1 MTAVPG
7 RVSHDPDDFRQAA
20 LRLPE
25 ADEQRHMGR
34 PDFRVRGKVF
44 AMLGWP
50 DVGWG
55 MVKLPPEQQEMRVL
69 TEPQA
74 FEPVPGAWGRRGNT
88 KVKLAAIGEVSL
100 QSALW
105 AAWRHVAPKKL
116 AAQHSSDCAQLQRQP
131 EHDFTAAGLSFT
143 GGRSKL
149 LGISR

>member
-1 MTAVPG
+1 MFQGVITAVPG

-50 DVGWG
+50 DVGS
-55 MVKLPPEQQEMRVL
+55 
-69 TEPQA
+69 

-100 QSALW
+100 PSALW